1 MNKVLKLIV
10 NIFILLIFVFIGV
23 GLIGGIVVV
32 LSNLMVVGYILGVW
46 IM

>member
-1 MNKVLKLIV
+1 MKLIV